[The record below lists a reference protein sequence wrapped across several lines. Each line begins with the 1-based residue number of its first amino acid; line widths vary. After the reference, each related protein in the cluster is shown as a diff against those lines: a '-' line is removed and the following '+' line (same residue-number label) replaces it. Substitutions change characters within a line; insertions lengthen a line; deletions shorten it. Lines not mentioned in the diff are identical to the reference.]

1 MSQVD
6 FYNQGTRVWFP
17 DPTKGFVPGTVLSN
31 EEINGKIKIVF
42 DIEGREEKHELLL
55 TKEEMQQ
62 GKNLPHLRNPPVLE
76 GIDDLTLLSHL
87 HEPAVLHNVKLRYSQ
102 EQIYTYSGIVLI
114 ALNPFQRL
122 PIYTHDI
129 MKAYSGKRRGELEP
143 HLFAVA
149 EEAYRNMLKENRNQS
164 IIVSGESGAGK
175 TQSAKYIMRYF
186 ATVDDIDK
194 NRSEPE
200 SEDIG
205 VAMSEIE
212 EAVLATNPI
221 MEAFGN
227 AKTTRN
233 DNSSRFGKYIEIQ
246 FLKDPNSQ
254 RVKICGAKTRTY
266 LLERSR
272 LVFQPLTERNY
283 HIFYQL
289 CAGCP
294 AAERKEL
301 GISTFEEYHYLNQG
315 GEGTIPGVDD
325 VEEFA
330 VTQKALS
337 AIGIPVSLQWSIFR
351 LCAAL
356 LHIGNIEISKT
367 RNDDSQINSSDP
379 ALEIACKLLGVSPI
393 EFSKWII
400 KKQIRTR
407 METIVAN
414 RKSYDALVCRDS
426 IAKFL
431 YSKLFDWLVDMVNKN
446 LAYEKKEK
454 DDLSFIGVLDIY
466 GFEHFPKNSFEQFCI
481 NYANEKLQQ
490 EFNQHVFKL
499 EQDEYINEKIEWS
512 FIDFN
517 DNQPCIDMIES
528 RFGILALL
536 DEECRLPS
544 GSDKSL
550 ISKLYQN
557 FDNKESKFFKKPRF
571 SQNEFTIVHY
581 ALDVTYQIEGFIEKN
596 KDTVSDEQLDL
607 LQKSTNEFIKE
618 LTQTKDDEETS
629 PISPISPINKRM
641 SIGFPISS
649 TNKRASF
656 GSGSPVSSK
665 RMSMSIGGFKPKSNK
680 HTLGSIFKKSL
691 IDLMTTIRSTD
702 AHYIRCIK
710 PNQAKEA
717 FEFEP
722 MMVLSQL
729 RACGV
734 LETIRISCAGYPT
747 RWTFQEFVERYFL
760 LINSKNWNFND
771 PKSFSLNIVNN
782 TIKDNDKFQVGLTKI
797 FFRTGMLAYLEKLRS
812 DKLKKCV
819 VLVQKNARR
828 FIYQRRYQEIKKS
841 AILVQN
847 RIRSVVAKR
856 KLRELS
862 EEHSAIIIQKYIR
875 GFLAKKHYDDIK
887 SSALLIQTYIRSY
900 FARKAL
906 NNIRKERAA
915 IKIQKIFR
923 GQRENRKYIQI
934 RKDIVFVQSCIR
946 RHFATKEFKT
956 LKAEAKSITYMKKL
970 NYQLENK
977 VFELSQ
983 SLTQKEKD
991 NQLYEE
997 KIKTMD
1003 SQIQI
1008 WKEKFERLDNRFKE
1022 SNEQVN
1028 EGSAEQKR
1036 EIAELK
1042 ENRTQLEAYIS
1053 QLKNENAQI
1062 VKSKNKELDELR
1074 EQLQRQIEENK
1085 KLRENMKNMKPS
1097 EDSTMVNQLKREVL
1111 NLKDQLQKSIVG
1123 KLKGEGPTEGY
1134 GTEAYLLDAEERI
1147 GRPVSIGRNERGRSK
1162 SSKRRPA
1169 PSKSFISVIKSNITD
1184 TKHNILQSSQS
1195 APSLPA
1201 LQNESSVM
1209 NNKRRSALGQK
1220 IETHPNVVVPIT
1232 EAVRRKSTIPAK
1244 PKEPTLTLV
1253 IPESK
1258 ISDNSQSLNSAPI
1271 AQSSK
1276 NAKRKSNS
1284 QINVPVSALQ
1294 RSNTTTN
1301 IRNME
1306 EEYQLKILEDDS
1318 LEHEI
1323 IEGLIMNLRIPIPST
1338 QAVYARKDILFP
1350 AHIIG
1355 SCMQKLLNHGLLAKL
1370 QVLSSK
1376 VMRSIQ
1382 SLATRFEDDCVSCF
1396 WLSNTFEL
1404 MCVLERV
1411 KLKEDGSKRMNTLYS
1426 NAQDVLNKISN
1437 DLEYL
1442 LVELYHGWMKELK
1455 KRISNMAVPAIIEN
1469 QSLPN
1474 FYCNKSG
1481 GLWNKIKSAPQAS
1494 YTIDQ
1499 LLTFLSKI
1507 SMVLRCY
1514 FMEESIAH
1522 QILCELMRILGVTAF
1537 NHLIMRKNFCTW
1549 KRGMQ
1554 IQYNLSRLEEWC
1566 DMHQIP
1572 EGSIHIEPLVQAA
1585 KLLQLNKTTY
1595 HDIETIFSVCYLLN
1609 STQIK
1614 KLLSLY
1620 YPIDFENPVSSD
1632 ILRSVSQHSNSEMN
1646 NNLLLDTED
1655 SIFNRPPIRPVD
1667 KIDTSGMPTWSDLFL
1682 IKCLLEAD

>member
-1 MSQVD
+1 MI
-6 FYNQGTRVWFP
+6 F
-17 DPTKGFVPGTVLSN
+17 
-31 EEINGKIKIVF
+31 
-42 DIEGREEKHELLL
+42 H
-55 TKEEMQQ
+55 
-62 GKNLPHLRNPPVLE
+62 
-76 GIDDLTLLSHL
+76 
-87 HEPAVLHNVKLRYSQ
+87 
-102 EQIYTYSGIVLI
+102 
-114 ALNPFQRL
+114 
-122 PIYTHDI
+122 
-129 MKAYSGKRRGELEP
+129 
-143 HLFAVA
+143 
-149 EEAYRNMLKENRNQS
+149 
-164 IIVSGESGAGK
+164 
-175 TQSAKYIMRYF
+175 
-186 ATVDDIDK
+186 
-194 NRSEPE
+194 
-200 SEDIG
+200 
-205 VAMSEIE
+205 
-212 EAVLATNPI
+212 
-221 MEAFGN
+221 AFGN

-246 FLKDPNSQ
+246 FLKDPESK

-266 LLERSR
+266 LLEHSR

-301 GISTFEEYHYLNQG
+301 GITSFDQYHYLNQG

-325 VEEFA
+325 VEEFG

-356 LHIGNIEISKT
+356 LHIGNIEIIDA
-367 RNDDSQINSSDP
+367 RNDDSQINPFDP
-379 ALEIACKLLGVSPI
+379 ALEIAAKLLGVSPI
-393 EFSKWII
+393 DFSKWIV

-414 RKSYDALVCRDS
+414 RKTYDAIVCRDS

-431 YSKLFDWLVDMVNKN
+431 YSKLFDWLVNMINKN
-446 LAYEKKEK
+446 LAYEKKSK

-466 GFEHFPKNSFEQFCI
+466 GFEHFQKNSFEQFCI

-499 EQDEYINEKIEWS
+499 EQDEYLAEKIEWS

-550 ISKLYQN
+550 ISKLYQK
-557 FDNKESKFFKKPRF
+557 FDNKESKFFSKPRF
-571 SQNEFTIVHY
+571 SQNEFTISHY

-596 KDTVSDEQLDL
+596 KDTVSDEQLAL
-607 LQKSTNEFIKE
+607 LQESSNEFIRE
-618 LTQTKDDEETS
+618 ITQLPKDEPEETS
-629 PISPISPINKRM
+629 PVSPVNKRMSLGFGNNSSSMSPINKRM
-641 SIGFPISS
+641 SF
-649 TNKRASF
+649 AF
-656 GSGSPVSSK
+656 GSNPAVK
-665 RMSMSIGGFKPKSNK
+665 RTGFKPKGHKS
-680 HTLGSIFKKSL
+680 TLGSIFKSSL

-747 RWTFQEFVERYFL
+747 RWTFPEFIERYYL
-760 LINSKNWNFND
+760 LINSKDWDFED
-771 PKSFSLNIVNN
+771 PKAFTLKIVSN

-819 VLVQKNARR
+819 VFVQKNARR
-828 FIYQRRYQEIKKS
+828 FVYQHRYEELKKS
-841 AILVQN
+841 AIFIQN
-847 RIRSVVAKR
+847 RIRSAIAKR

-862 EEHSAIIIQKYIR
+862 EQHSAIIIQKYTR
-875 GFLAKKHYDDIK
+875 RFLDKKHYDDMK
-887 SSALLIQTYIRSY
+887 KSALVLQTHIRSY
-900 FARKAL
+900 FARKEL
-906 NNIRKERAA
+906 THLRRERAA
-915 IKIQKIFR
+915 IMIQKIFR
-923 GQRENRKYIQI
+923 GQRASHKYQQD
-934 RKDIVFVQSCIR
+934 RKDIIFVQSCIR
-946 RHFATKEFKT
+946 RHFAYKEFRL

-991 NQLYEE
+991 NQQYEE

-1022 SNEQVN
+1022 NSEQSS
-1028 EGSAEQKR
+1028 EGSAEQRR

-1042 ENRTQLEAYIS
+1042 ENRTQLEARIT
-1053 QLKNENAQI
+1053 QLKNENAKI
-1062 VKSKNKELDELR
+1062 VMSKEKELEELR
-1074 EQLQRQIEENK
+1074 RQLQHQIEENN
-1085 KLRENMKNMKPS
+1085 KLRENMKTMIKPP

-1111 NLKDQLQKSIVG
+1111 SLKDQLQKSIVG

-1134 GTEAYLLDAEERI
+1134 GTTENYLLDADERV
-1147 GRPVSIGRNERGRSK
+1147 GRPLTSSRQDRGRSK
-1162 SSKRRPA
+1162 SNKRRPLA
-1169 PSKSFISVIKSNITD
+1169 PPPTPNSAIPKTPQSARQT
-1184 TKHNILQSSQS
+1184 LQSSQS
-1195 APSLPA
+1195 APSLPSLA
-1201 LQNESSVM
+1201 SKQSASTSSPLVQN
-1209 NNKRRSALGQK
+1209 

-1232 EAVRRKSTIPAK
+1232 EAVRRKSMTPAK
-1244 PKEPTLTLV
+1244 KEPTLTLV

-1258 ISDNSQSLNSAPI
+1258 ISDNNQSLNSAPI
-1271 AQSSK
+1271 SHGSIKSS
-1276 NAKRKSNS
+1276 NMRKSEPS
-1284 QINVPVSALQ
+1284 LSTPVSAAPRL
-1294 RSNTTTN
+1294 NN
-1301 IRNME
+1301 VRNME
-1306 EEYQLKILEDDS
+1306 EECRLKILEDES

-1338 QAVYARKDILFP
+1338 QSVSARKDILFP

-1355 SCMQKLLNHGLLAKL
+1355 SCMQKLLNHGMLARL

-1404 MCVLERV
+1404 MCVLERI
-1411 KLKEDGSKRMNTLYS
+1411 KLQEDGGKRMNLLYT
-1426 NAQDVLNKISN
+1426 NGQDVLNKISN

-1455 KRISNMAVPAIIEN
+1455 KRISSMAVPAIIEN

-1481 GLWNKIKSAPQAS
+1481 GLWNKIKSAPQTS

-1514 FMEESIAH
+1514 FMEESIAR

-1566 DMHQIP
+1566 DEHQIP
-1572 EGSIHIEPLVQAA
+1572 EGALHLERLVQAA
-1585 KLLQLNKTTY
+1585 KLLQLNKTTF
-1595 HDIETIFSVCYLLN
+1595 HDIEIIFNVCYLLN

-1632 ILRSVSQHSNSEMN
+1632 ILRSISQRSNAETN

-1655 SIFNRPPIRPVD
+1655 SIFDRPPIRPVD
-1667 KIDTSGMPTWSDLFL
+1667 KIDTSGMPTWTDLFL
-1682 IKCLLEAD
+1682 IKCLLEVD

>member
-1 MSQVD
+1 
-6 FYNQGTRVWFP
+6 
-17 DPTKGFVPGTVLSN
+17 
-31 EEINGKIKIVF
+31 
-42 DIEGREEKHELLL
+42 
-55 TKEEMQQ
+55 
-62 GKNLPHLRNPPVLE
+62 
-76 GIDDLTLLSHL
+76 
-87 HEPAVLHNVKLRYSQ
+87 
-102 EQIYTYSGIVLI
+102 
-114 ALNPFQRL
+114 
-122 PIYTHDI
+122 
-129 MKAYSGKRRGELEP
+129 
-143 HLFAVA
+143 
-149 EEAYRNMLKENRNQS
+149 
-164 IIVSGESGAGK
+164 
-175 TQSAKYIMRYF
+175 
-186 ATVDDIDK
+186 
-194 NRSEPE
+194 
-200 SEDIG
+200 
-205 VAMSEIE
+205 
-212 EAVLATNPI
+212 
-221 MEAFGN
+221 
-227 AKTTRN
+227 
-233 DNSSRFGKYIEIQ
+233 
-246 FLKDPNSQ
+246 LKDPNSQ

-301 GISTFEEYHYLNQG
+301 GISSFEEYHYLNQG
-315 GEGTIPGVDD
+315 GEGIIPGVDD

-330 VTQKALS
+330 ITQRALS
-337 AIGIPVSLQWSIFR
+337 AIGIPVSSQWNIFR

-356 LHIGNIEISKT
+356 LHIGNIEIIDA

-393 EFSKWII
+393 EFSKWIV

-414 RKSYDALVCRDS
+414 RKTYDAIVCRDS

-431 YSKLFDWLVDMVNKN
+431 YSKLFDWLVDMINKN
-446 LAYEKKEK
+446 LAYEKKSKEE
-454 DDLSFIGVLDIY
+454 LSFIGVLDIY
-466 GFEHFPKNSFEQFCI
+466 GFEHFQKNSFEQFCI

-499 EQDEYINEKIEWS
+499 EQDEYVNEKIEWS
-512 FIDFN
+512 FIDFY

-550 ISKLYQN
+550 ISKLYQKFN
-557 FDNKESKFFKKPRF
+557 NKESKFFKKPRF
-571 SQNEFTIVHY
+571 SQDEFTIVHY
-581 ALDVTYQIEGFIEKN
+581 ALDVTYQVEGFIEKN

-607 LQKSTNEFIKE
+607 LQKSSNDFIKE
-618 LTQTKDDEETS
+618 LTQIKDDVEIT
-629 PISPISPINKRM
+629 
-641 SIGFPISS
+641 
-649 TNKRASF
+649 
-656 GSGSPVSSK
+656 SPVSPTNRRISLGFSSISPTSP
-665 RMSMSIGGFKPKSNK
+665 RRTSIGGFKSKNGK

-717 FEFEP
+717 FEFDP

-747 RWTFQEFVERYFL
+747 RWTFQEFVERYYL
-760 LINSKNWNFND
+760 LINSKDWDFND
-771 PKSFSLNIVNN
+771 PKSFSLKIVSN
-782 TIKDNDKFQVGLTKI
+782 TIKDEDKFQVGLTKI

-819 VLVQKNARR
+819 IFVQKNARR
-828 FIYQRRYQEIKKS
+828 FVYQRRYQELKK
-841 AILVQN
+841 
-847 RIRSVVAKR
+847 
-856 KLRELS
+856 
-862 EEHSAIIIQKYIR
+862 SAIIIQNHIRSAIAKSKLRELTEEHAAIVIQKYIR
-875 GFLAKKHYDDIK
+875 RFLAKKRYNQIK
-887 SSALLIQTYIRSY
+887 SSTLFIQARIRSY
-900 FARKAL
+900 FARKSL
-906 NNIRKERAA
+906 TGLRKELAA
-915 IKIQKIFR
+915 IKIQKVFR
-923 GQRENRKYIQI
+923 GQNARHKYIQA
-934 RKDIVFVQSCIR
+934 RKDIIFVQSCIR
-946 RHFATKEFKT
+946 RHFATKEFKA
-956 LKAEAKSITYMKKL
+956 LKAEAKSISYMKKL

-991 NQLYEE
+991 NQQYEE

-1022 SNEQVN
+1022 NSEHVS

-1042 ENRTQLEAYIS
+1042 ENRNHLEARIS
-1053 QLKNENAQI
+1053 QLKNENVRI
-1062 VKSKNKELDELR
+1062 VKSKEKELEELR
-1074 EQLQRQIEENK
+1074 EQLQRQIEENN
-1085 KLRENMKNMKPS
+1085 KLRENMKNMKS
-1097 EDSTMVNQLKREVL
+1097 NEDSTMVNQLKREVL

-1134 GTEAYLLDAEERI
+1134 GTESYLLDAEERV
-1147 GRPVSIGRNERGRSK
+1147 GRPVSAGRNERGRSK
-1162 SSKRRPA
+1162 SSKRRQMQ
-1169 PSKSFISVIKSNITD
+1169 SQSSITVVKSNKIIDERHT
-1184 TKHNILQSSQS
+1184 LQASQS
-1195 APSLPA
+1195 APVLPTY
-1201 LQNESSVM
+1201 QNLFSSSQAINNNNSNNNNNENINSNI
-1209 NNKRRSALGQK
+1209 NNKQNITSKK
-1220 IETHPNVVVPIT
+1220 IETHSNVIVPIT
-1232 EAVRRKSTIPAK
+1232 EAVRRKSTLQGK
-1244 PKEPTLTLV
+1244 SKEPALTLV

-1258 ISDNSQSLNSAPI
+1258 IDDNNQGLNSAPI
-1271 AQSSK
+1271 IPSSK

-1284 QINVPVSALQ
+1284 HMNEPVSAIPH
-1294 RSNTTTN
+1294 SKTNSN
-1301 IRNME
+1301 IRNIE
-1306 EEYQLKILEDDS
+1306 EEYRLKILEDES

-1323 IEGLIMNLRIPIPST
+1323 IEGLIINLRIPLPSA
-1338 QAVYARKDILFP
+1338 QAVSARKDILFP

-1355 SCMQKLLNHGLLAKL
+1355 SCMQKLLNHGLLARL

-1376 VMRSIQ
+1376 IMRSIQ
-1382 SLATRFEDDCVSCF
+1382 SLATRFEDDYVSCF

-1404 MCVLERV
+1404 MCVLERI
-1411 KLKEDGSKRMNTLYS
+1411 KLQEDGNKRMNSLYTS
-1426 NAQDVLNKISN
+1426 AQDVLNKISN

-1494 YTIDQ
+1494 CTIDQ

-1514 FMEESIAH
+1514 FMEEQIAH

-1554 IQYNLSRLEEWC
+1554 IQYNLSRLEDWC
-1566 DMHQIP
+1566 DEHRIP
-1572 EGSIHIEPLVQAA
+1572 EGTFHLECLVQAA

-1595 HDIETIFSVCYLLN
+1595 QDIETIFNVCNYLN

-1632 ILRSVSQHSNSEMN
+1632 ILRSISQRSNSEMN

-1655 SIFNRPPIRPVD
+1655 SIFDRPKIRPVD
-1667 KIDTSGMPTWSDLFL
+1667 KIDTSGMPTWTDLFL
-1682 IKCLLEAD
+1682 IKCLLEVN